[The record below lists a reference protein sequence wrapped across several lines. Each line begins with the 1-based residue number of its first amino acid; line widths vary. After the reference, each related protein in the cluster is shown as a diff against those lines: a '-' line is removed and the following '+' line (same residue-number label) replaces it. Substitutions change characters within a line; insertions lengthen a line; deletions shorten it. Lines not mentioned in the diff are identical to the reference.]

1 MSRVFRLIP
10 NFADDNSCCCQS
22 FQEKDNLFSEGVN
35 DSSKVSTCSVK
46 RLSTTSGNRVKTV
59 NQNQEKTD
67 LNEENFG
74 SFSINRCQFIISC
87 LLFLVTFIA
96 TSRFKANPILMIVI
110 CGVIRLVVY

>member
-59 NQNQEKTD
+59 NQNQEKT
-67 LNEENFG
+67 LPG
-74 SFSINRCQFIISC
+74 YM
-87 LLFLVTFIA
+87 VT
-96 TSRFKANPILMIVI
+96 L
-110 CGVIRLVVY
+110 